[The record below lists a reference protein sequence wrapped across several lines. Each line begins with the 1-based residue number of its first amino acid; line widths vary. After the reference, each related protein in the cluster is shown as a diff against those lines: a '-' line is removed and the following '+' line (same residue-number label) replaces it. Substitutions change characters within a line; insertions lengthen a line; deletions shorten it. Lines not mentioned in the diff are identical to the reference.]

1 MGGTSTSKTSQS
13 STTSPWEPAQPFLN
27 GILGQLNNQL
37 PNTGQTGA
45 QGNAIDQINAN
56 NSQFSS
62 FAPSVTGITNEL
74 LAGGGANNQAG
85 NIDANYQRFVDQTNP
100 LASNT
105 NFDPFSTPGFS
116 DAINTMRNDIT
127 NQVNG
132 SFAAAGR
139 DFSGANFNALG
150 RGISSG
156 IAPTIAN
163 QYNQNIQNQQGA
175 AGNLYNAGNA
185 NAGILSGLQQQSLA
199 NKQAGVGSIGT
210 GLDASNAAAKSTI
223 EAEAQRLGIPLQN
236 LGLLANIGIPIAGT
250 GGQSSGTS
258 TTTQQMSPVQ
268 QFMGIMG
275 GVNSLF
281 GGGRR

>member
-1 MGGTSTSKTSQS
+1 MLQ
-13 STTSPWEPAQPFLN
+13 
-27 GILGQLNNQL
+27 GILGQLNTQL
-37 PNTGQTGA
+37 PNTGATGA
-45 QGNAIDQINAN
+45 QGNAIAQMNAN
-56 NSQFSS
+56 NAQFSS
-62 FAPSVTGITNEL
+62 FAPSITGITNEL

-85 NIDANYQRFVDQTNP
+85 NVNSGYQRFVDQTNP

-105 NFDPFSTPGFS
+105 NYDPYSTSGFS

-150 RGISSG
+150 RGIASG
-156 IAPTIAN
+156 IAPTIAS
-163 QYNQNIQNQQGA
+163 QYNQNVQNQQGA
-175 AGNLYNAGNA
+175 AGNLYNAGNT

-210 GLDASNAAAKSTI
+210 GLDASNAAARSTI

-236 LGLLANIGIPIAGT
+236 LGLLANIGIPIAGL

-258 TTTQQMSPVQ
+258 TTTQQMSPLQ
-268 QFMGIMG
+268 QFMGIAG
-275 GVNSLF
+275 GISSLF
-281 GGGRR
+281 GGGRRY